1 MSMAAPYLSER
12 STSLLWLV
20 TGASVALFMASN
32 DSLWIDELATMTVVE
47 TESLQGAVNAI
58 IYTKN
63 SEAQMPGYLLYAWA
77 WEKLLGS
84 SEWAL
89 RLNNA
94 PWLALAVWA
103 MARIG
108 AALGSRWTAPL
119 LLVQPFVWSYV
130 DEFRPYAMQV
140 AGGALMA
147 WGCVQYFGKQG
158 AGATWAASL
167 SLGAWIVCSASMLGA
182 VPTFFVYAALA
193 WIRRRRHWAIDPA
206 AARLLIA
213 ANSALGAL
221 GAYYAWTLARGSGG
235 AKLWDVGPANLAMVI
250 YEFFG
255 FFGVGPARE
264 TLREA
269 ARGGAS
275 ALTDVFAP
283 YLLGVA
289 ALTTCYLLLLVTQ
302 LTGVLREQDS
312 VVRTSARLSLFVLL
326 SSLVGLFGLAAFA
339 KWPFWGRH
347 LAPVFAFWMLLLGI
361 FVRQASTSATG
372 RLITVCLFLTLAASS
387 LTVRHSPA
395 HRHDDYRGA
404 VSHLRRAL
412 DRGDHVWWAARNLS
426 DSKLYGSGLQSRAA
440 AGSLTWLHG
449 VPAEQVADLA
459 PPDVVF
465 LSKSDIYDPEGAIAA
480 YLDSNEYVLDARLKA
495 FQIWRAPHANS
506 LGAEGSDAK
515 AVP

>member
-1 MSMAAPYLSER
+1 MSTAAPYLSQR
-12 STSLLWLV
+12 SSGRLWLCA
-20 TGASVALFMASN
+20 GAGVALFMASN
-32 DSLWIDELATMTVVE
+32 DSLWIDELATMTVAEAE
-47 TESLQGAVNAI
+47 TFQDAVQAI
-58 IYTKN
+58 VLTKN

-77 WEKLLGS
+77 WEKLFGT

-89 RLNNA
+89 RLSNV
-94 PWLALAVWA
+94 PWLALAAWA
-103 MARIG
+103 IARIG
-108 AALGSRWTAPL
+108 AALGARWTAPL
-119 LLVQPFVWSYV
+119 LLVQPFVWCYV
-130 DEFRPYAMQV
+130 DEFRPYAMQM

-158 AGATWAASL
+158 AGAAWAASL

-182 VPTFFVYAALA
+182 IPTFVVYAALA
-193 WIRRRRHWAIDPA
+193 WIGRRRRWALDPGA
-206 AARLLIA
+206 ASLLIA
-213 ANSALGAL
+213 ANAALAAL
-221 GAYYAWTLARGSGG
+221 GAYYAWTLAQGSGG
-235 AKLWDVGPANLAMVI
+235 AKLWEVGPANLAMVI

-275 ALTDVFAP
+275 ALTLAFTP
-283 YLLGVA
+283 YLLGLA
-289 ALTTCYLLLLVTQ
+289 ALATCYLLLFVTQ
-302 LTGVLREQDS
+302 LAGVLRERES
-312 VVRTSARLSLFVLL
+312 VVRTTAGASAFVLL
-326 SSLVGLFGLAAFA
+326 GSLVGLLGLAAIV

-347 LAPVFAFWMLLLGI
+347 LAPVFAFWVVLLGI

-372 RLITVCLFLTLAASS
+372 RLIASCLFLTLSASS
-387 LTVRHSPA
+387 LMVRFSPA

-404 VSHLRRAL
+404 VAHLRRAL
-412 DRGDHVWWAARNLS
+412 DRGDHIWWAARNLS

-459 PPDVVF
+459 PPDLVF

-480 YLDSNEYVLDARLKA
+480 YLHSKEYVLDARLKA
-495 FQIWRAPHANS
+495 FQIWRAPHVAS
-506 LGAEGSDAK
+506 LDH
-515 AVP
+515 